1 MNKFEYKNLTPFK
14 WFVLE
19 NFPFIE
25 EDFDA
30 LTNWQLFC
38 KLGQEMNK
46 IINSVNTSGEQVQT
60 LTDAFNN
67 LQDYVNNYFKNL
79 DVQTEINNKLDEMA
93 NNGELTEI
101 IAQYL
106 QLAGLLCFN
115 TLNELKNA
123 TNIVAGSF
131 TKTFGKNSYNDGLGE
146 FYKIRNITND
156 DIIDEINIIKIN
168 NSDTLIAELIKNAT
182 IDKIIN
188 DLTKISNELTK
199 ISNELTKKTNIDELN
214 QERLQSRYKTYGMN
228 DKGVGVSAMV
238 NSDINKPGIMGFG
251 NPAEV
256 SIYTQRD
263 CAGLYIRALPSI
275 PILNYNKNDAVYTS
289 NSVVAG
295 SLTDEDIE
303 KLKNTDLKDT
313 VIDTYNI
320 NQGSIVRCSGLIDR
334 FEPETKTFYI
344 KESFYGVPSQMQM
357 ITPPNNTNFYIG
369 LCTKVWGA
377 NIVTKLPSDSLGNS
391 ATGAEIELVNLK
403 ESSTDNTILDL
414 VGTPVE
420 GKTVH
425 YGLKIRGQ
433 ASNRPVSKGIDL
445 KNISYIILNSQIED
459 SGEHYIIFNQNLE
472 GKTTFYIYGDGR
484 MTRLAYQRDLIQ
496 SKTQLPNRLIGY
508 HIYSIPNYDGSPVTF
523 LNPTDDRILAGTT
536 YIIQNGSANNLVLSY
551 TGDNFSKTITIPRGK
566 TKMIISDGA
575 TWNLIE

>member
-1 MNKFEYKNLTPFK
+1 MNNFEYKNLTPFK

-25 EDFDA
+25 ADFDA

-60 LTDAFNN
+60 LTDAFNK

-79 DVQTEINNKLDEMA
+79 DVQEEINNKLDEMA
-93 NNGELTEI
+93 NSGELTEI

-156 DIIDEINIIKIN
+156 DIVDEINIIKIN

-182 IDKIIN
+182 IDKI
-188 DLTKISNELTK
+188 L
-199 ISNELTKKTNIDELN
+199 NELTKKTNIDELN
-214 QERLQSRYKTYGMN
+214 QERLQSKYNTYGMN
-228 DKGVGVSAMV
+228 EKGVGLSAMV

-256 SIYTQRD
+256 SSYTQRD

-275 PILNYNKNDAVYTS
+275 PILNYNKNDAIYTS
-289 NSVVAG
+289 NSVIAD
-295 SLTDEDIE
+295 SLTDEEIDN
-303 KLKNTDLKDT
+303 LKNTDLTDT

-334 FEPETKTFYI
+334 FEAETKTFYI
-344 KESFYGVPSQMQM
+344 KESFYGVPSQSQM
-357 ITPPNNTNFYIG
+357 VTPPNNTNFYIG

-377 NIVTKLPSDSLGNS
+377 NIVSKLPSDSLANS

-403 ESSTDNTILDL
+403 ETSIDNTILDL
-414 VGTPVE
+414 VGIPVE
-420 GKTVH
+420 GKTVQ
-425 YGLKIRGQ
+425 YGLKIRGI
-433 ASNRPVSKGIDL
+433 ASNRPVSRGIDL

-484 MTRLAYQRDLIQ
+484 MTRLAYQRDLIT

-508 HIYSIPNYDGSPVTF
+508 HIYSIPNYDGSSVTF

-536 YIIQNGSANNLVLSY
+536 YIIQNGSAKDLVLSY
-551 TGDNFSKTITIPRGK
+551 SSGSDTKTFTIPRAK

-575 TWNLIE
+575 SWNIIE

>member
-1 MNKFEYKNLTPFK
+1 MSNINYNFNKLTPFK
-14 WFVLE
+14 FFCLT

-25 EDFDA
+25 EDFDTLTYYELLCKVVGYLNKVIDTTNA
-30 LTNWQLFC
+30 IGTQTEELTN
-38 KLGQEMNK
+38 
-46 IINSVNTSGEQVQT
+46 
-60 LTDAFNN
+60 AFNE
-67 LQDYVNNYFKNL
+67 LKSYVDNYFTNL

-93 NNGELTEI
+93 NSGELTEI

-146 FYKIRNITND
+146 FYKIRNITNE
-156 DIIDEINIIKIN
+156 DIVDEINIIKIN
-168 NSDTLIAELIKNAT
+168 NSDTLIAELIKNTT
-182 IDKIIN
+182 IDKI
-188 DLTKISNELTK
+188 LNELP
-199 ISNELTKKTNIDELN
+199 KKTNIDELN

-238 NSDINKPGIMGFG
+238 NSDLDKPGIMGFG
-251 NPAEV
+251 GPGEI
-256 SIYTQRD
+256 STYTQRD
-263 CAGLYIRALPSI
+263 CAGLYVRALPSI
-275 PILNYNKNDAVYTS
+275 PILNYNKNDAIYTS

-295 SLTDEDIE
+295 SLTDEEVE
-303 KLKNTDLKDT
+303 KLKNTDLTDT

-320 NQGSIVRCSGLIDR
+320 NQGTIVRCSGLIDR

-369 LCTKVWGA
+369 LCTKVWGET
-377 NIVTKLPSDSLGNS
+377 IVAKLPSDSLANS
-391 ATGAEIELVNLK
+391 ATGSEIELINLK
-403 ESSTDNTILDL
+403 ESSIDNTILDL

-420 GKTVH
+420 GKTVQ
-425 YGLKIRGQ
+425 YGIKVRGKKP
-433 ASNRPVSKGIDL
+433 NRPVSRGIDF
-445 KNISYIILNSQIED
+445 KNISYIIMNSQID
-459 SGEHYIIFNQNLE
+459 DTGEHYIIFNQNLE
-472 GKTTFYIYGDGR
+472 GKTTFYIYGNGR
-484 MTRLAYQRDLIQ
+484 MSRLAYQRDLIQ

-523 LNPTDDRILAGTT
+523 LNPIDDRISAGTT
-536 YIIQNGSANNLVLSY
+536 YIIQNGSAKDLVLSY
-551 TGDNFSKTITIPRGK
+551 TGDNASKTLTIPKGK

>member
-1 MNKFEYKNLTPFK
+1 MNNFEYKNLTPFK

-25 EDFDA
+25 ADFDA

-60 LTDAFNN
+60 LTDAFNK

-79 DVQTEINNKLDEMA
+79 DVQEEINNKLDEMA
-93 NNGELTEI
+93 NSGELTEI

-156 DIIDEINIIKIN
+156 DIVDEINIIKIN

-182 IDKIIN
+182 IDKI
-188 DLTKISNELTK
+188 L
-199 ISNELTKKTNIDELN
+199 NELTKKTNIDELN
-214 QERLQSRYKTYGMN
+214 QERLQSKYNTYGMN
-228 DKGVGVSAMV
+228 EKGVGLSAMV

-256 SIYTQRD
+256 SSYTQRD

-275 PILNYNKNDAVYTS
+275 PILNYNKNDAIYTS
-289 NSVVAG
+289 NSVIAD
-295 SLTDEDIE
+295 SLTDEEIDN
-303 KLKNTDLKDT
+303 LKNTDLTDT

-334 FEPETKTFYI
+334 FEAETKKFYI
-344 KESFYGVPSQMQM
+344 KESFYGVPSQSQM
-357 ITPPNNTNFYIG
+357 VTPPNNTNFYIG

-377 NIVTKLPSDSLGNS
+377 NIVSKLPSDSLANS

-403 ESSTDNTILDL
+403 ETSIDNTILDL
-414 VGTPVE
+414 VGIPVE
-420 GKTVH
+420 GKTVQ
-425 YGLKIRGQ
+425 YGLKIRGK
-433 ASNRPVSKGIDL
+433 ASNRPVSRGIDL

-484 MTRLAYQRDLIQ
+484 MTRLAYQRDLIT

-508 HIYSIPNYDGSPVTF
+508 HIYSIPNYDGSSVTF

-536 YIIQNGSANNLVLSY
+536 YIIQNGSAKDLVLSY
-551 TGDNFSKTITIPRGK
+551 SSGSDTKTFTIPRAK

-575 TWNLIE
+575 SWNIIE

>member
-1 MNKFEYKNLTPFK
+1 MNENLKPISELPPFLKFCYTVGMLPTSYKISMTYEEQ
-14 WFVLE
+14 VLE
-19 NFPFIE
+19 IIRFIKEEIIPTINSNALATKELQEKFIE
-25 EDFDA
+25 
-30 LTNWQLFC
+30 L
-38 KLGQEMNK
+38 
-46 IINSVNTSGEQVQT
+46 VN
-60 LTDAFNN
+60 
-67 LQDYVNNYFKNL
+67 YVESYLDNL
-79 DVQTEINNKLDEMA
+79 DIQTEINNKLDEMA
-93 NNGELTEI
+93 NSGELTEI

-156 DIIDEINIIKIN
+156 DIVDEINIIKIN

-188 DLTKISNELTK
+188 D
-199 ISNELTKKTNIDELN
+199 LTKKTNIDELN

-238 NSDINKPGIMGFG
+238 NSDLVKPGIMGFG
-251 NPAEV
+251 GPEEI
-256 SIYTQRD
+256 STYTQRD
-263 CAGLYIRALPSI
+263 CAGLYVRALPSI
-275 PILNYNKNDAVYTS
+275 PILDYNKNDAIYTS

-295 SLTDEDIE
+295 SLTDDEVE
-303 KLKNTDLKDT
+303 KLKNTDLTDT

-344 KESFYGVPSQMQM
+344 KKSFYGVPSQWQQ
-357 ITPPNNTNFYIG
+357 IIPPNNTNFYIG
-369 LCTKVWGA
+369 LCTKVWGE
-377 NIVTKLPSDSLGNS
+377 NIVSKLPSDSLANS
-391 ATGAEIELVNLK
+391 ATGSEIELINLK
-403 ESSTDNTILDL
+403 ESSIDNTILDL

-420 GKTVH
+420 GKTVQ
-425 YGLKIRGQ
+425 YGLKIRGK
-433 ASNRPVSKGIDL
+433 APNRPVSRGIDF
-445 KNISYIILNSQIED
+445 KNISYIIMNSQID
-459 SGEHYIIFNQNLE
+459 DTGEHYIIFNQNLE
-472 GKTTFYIYGDGR
+472 GKTTFYIYGNGR

-523 LNPTDDRILAGTT
+523 LNPSDDRISAGTT
-536 YIIQNGSANNLVLSY
+536 YILQNGSANNLVLSY
-551 TGDNFSKTITIPRGK
+551 TGDNVAKTITIPRGK

>member
-1 MNKFEYKNLTPFK
+1 MNNINYNFNKLTPFK
-14 WFVLE
+14 FFCLT

-25 EDFDA
+25 EDFDSLNIYELLCKVVEYLNKVIDSNNSIGA
-30 LTNWQLFC
+30 QTEELTN
-38 KLGQEMNK
+38 
-46 IINSVNTSGEQVQT
+46 
-60 LTDAFNN
+60 AFNT
-67 LQDYVNNYFKNL
+67 LKSYVDNYFKNL
-79 DVQTEINNKLDEMA
+79 DVQEEINNKLNEMSES
-93 NNGELTEI
+93 GELAEI

-146 FYKIRNITND
+146 FYKIRNITNE
-156 DIIDEINIIKIN
+156 DIVDEINIIKIN

-188 DLTKISNELTK
+188 DLKT
-199 ISNELTKKTNIDELN
+199 KTNIDELN

-256 SIYTQRD
+256 SSYTQRD

-295 SLTDEDIE
+295 SLTDEEVE
-303 KLKNTDLKDT
+303 KLKNTDLTDT

-334 FEPETKTFYI
+334 FEAETKTFYI
-344 KESFYGVPSQMQM
+344 KESFYGVPSQSQM
-357 ITPPNNTNFYIG
+357 VTPPDNTNFYIG

-377 NIVTKLPSDSLGNS
+377 NIVSKLPSDSLANS
-391 ATGAEIELVNLK
+391 ATGTEIELVNLK
-403 ESSTDNTILDL
+403 ETSTDNTILDL

-420 GKTVH
+420 GKTVQ
-425 YGLKIRGQ
+425 YGLKIRGK
-433 ASNRPVSKGIDL
+433 ASNRPVSRGIDF
-445 KNISYIILNSQIED
+445 KNISYIIMNSQIED
-459 SGEHYIIFNQNLE
+459 TGEHYIIFNQNLE

-496 SKTQLPNRLIGY
+496 SKTQMPNRLIGY
-508 HIYSIPNYDGSPVTF
+508 HIYSIPNYDGSAVTF
-523 LNPTDDRILAGTT
+523 LNPTDDRILSGTT
-536 YIIQNGSANNLVLSY
+536 YIIQNGSAKDLVLSY
-551 TGDNFSKTITIPRGK
+551 TGSNNAKTITIPRGK

>member
-1 MNKFEYKNLTPFK
+1 MSNINYNFNKLTPFK
-14 WFVLE
+14 FFCLT

-30 LTNWQLFC
+30 LTYYELLC
-38 KLGQEMNK
+38 KVVGYLNK
-46 IINSVNTSGEQVQT
+46 VIDTTNAIGTQT
-60 LTDAFNN
+60 EELTNAFNE
-67 LQDYVNNYFKNL
+67 LKSYVNNYFKNL
-79 DVQTEINNKLDEMA
+79 DVQEEINNKLDEMA
-93 NNGELTEI
+93 NSGELTEI

-156 DIIDEINIIKIN
+156 DIVDEINIIKIN

-182 IDKIIN
+182 IDKI
-188 DLTKISNELTK
+188 L
-199 ISNELTKKTNIDELN
+199 NELTKKTNIDELN
-214 QERLQSRYKTYGMN
+214 QERLQSKYNTYGMN
-228 DKGVGVSAMV
+228 EKGVGVSAMV

-251 NPAEV
+251 GPGEI
-256 SIYTQRD
+256 STYTQRD
-263 CAGLYIRALPSI
+263 CAGLYVRALPSI
-275 PILNYNKNDAVYTS
+275 PILDYNKNDAVYTS

-295 SLTDEDIE
+295 SLTDEEVE
-303 KLKNTDLKDT
+303 KLKNTDLTDT

-334 FEPETKTFYI
+334 FEAETKTFYI
-344 KESFYGVPSQMQM
+344 KESFYGVPSQSQM

-369 LCTKVWGA
+369 LCTKVWGG
-377 NIVTKLPSDSLGNS
+377 NIISKLPSDSLANTS
-391 ATGAEIELVNLK
+391 TGLEIELVNLK
-403 ESSTDNTILDL
+403 DASIDNTILDL
-414 VGTPVE
+414 VGIPKA
-420 GKTVH
+420 GKTVQ
-425 YGLKIRGQ
+425 YGMKVRGMAPDQ
-433 ASNRPVSKGIDL
+433 PVSRGIDF
-445 KNISYIILNSQIED
+445 KNISYIIMNSQIED
-459 SGEHYIIFNQNLE
+459 TGEHYIIFNQNLK

-508 HIYSIPNYDGSPVTF
+508 HVYSIPNYDGSPVTF
-523 LNPTDDRILAGTT
+523 LNPTDDRVLAGTT
-536 YIIQNGSANNLVLSY
+536 YIIQNGSANDLVLSY
-551 TGDNFSKTITIPRGK
+551 TGGNTAKTITIPRGK

>member
-1 MNKFEYKNLTPFK
+1 MNNINYNFNKLTPFK
-14 WFVLE
+14 FFCLT

-25 EDFDA
+25 EDFDSLNIYELLCKVVEYLNKVIDSNNSIGA
-30 LTNWQLFC
+30 QTEELTN
-38 KLGQEMNK
+38 
-46 IINSVNTSGEQVQT
+46 
-60 LTDAFNN
+60 AFNT
-67 LQDYVNNYFKNL
+67 LKSYVDNYFKNL
-79 DVQTEINNKLDEMA
+79 DVQEEINNKLNEMSES
-93 NNGELTEI
+93 GELAEI

-146 FYKIRNITND
+146 FYKIRNITNE
-156 DIIDEINIIKIN
+156 DIVDEINIIKIN

-188 DLTKISNELTK
+188 DLKT
-199 ISNELTKKTNIDELN
+199 KTNIDELN

-256 SIYTQRD
+256 SSYTQRD

-295 SLTDEDIE
+295 SLTDEEVE
-303 KLKNTDLKDT
+303 KLKNTDLTDT

-334 FEPETKTFYI
+334 FEAETKTFYI
-344 KESFYGVPSQMQM
+344 KESFYGVPSQSQM
-357 ITPPNNTNFYIG
+357 VTPPDNTNFYIG

-377 NIVTKLPSDSLGNS
+377 NIVSKLPSDSLANS
-391 ATGAEIELVNLK
+391 ATGTEIELVNLK
-403 ESSTDNTILDL
+403 ETSTDNTILDL

-420 GKTVH
+420 GKTVQ
-425 YGLKIRGQ
+425 YGLKIRGK
-433 ASNRPVSKGIDL
+433 ASNRPVSRGIDF
-445 KNISYIILNSQIED
+445 KNISYIIMNSQIED
-459 SGEHYIIFNQNLE
+459 TGEHYIIFNQNLE

-496 SKTQLPNRLIGY
+496 SKTQMPNRLIGY
-508 HIYSIPNYDGSPVTF
+508 HIYSIPNYDGSAVTF
-523 LNPTDDRILAGTT
+523 LNPTDDRILSGTT
-536 YIIQNGSANNLVLSY
+536 YIIQNGSAKDLVLSY
-551 TGDNFSKTITIPRGK
+551 TGGNAAKTITIPRGK

>member
-1 MNKFEYKNLTPFK
+1 MNENLKPISELPPFLKFCYTVGMLPTSYRISMTYEEQ
-14 WFVLE
+14 VLE
-19 NFPFIE
+19 AIRFIKE
-25 EDFDA
+25 EVIP
-30 LTNWQLFC
+30 T
-38 KLGQEMNK
+38 
-46 IINSVNTSGEQVQT
+46 INSNAIATKELQEKFVELVN
-60 LTDAFNN
+60 
-67 LQDYVNNYFKNL
+67 YVKSYLDNL

-93 NNGELTEI
+93 NSGELTEI

-123 TNIVAGSF
+123 TNIIAGSF
-131 TKTFGKNSYNDGLGE
+131 AKTFGKNRYNDGLGE

-182 IDKIIN
+182 IDKI
-188 DLTKISNELTK
+188 L
-199 ISNELTKKTNIDELN
+199 NELTKKTNIDELN
-214 QERLQSRYKTYGMN
+214 QERLQSNYNTYGMN
-228 DKGVGVSAMV
+228 EKGVGLSAMV

-256 SIYTQRD
+256 STYTQRD

-275 PILNYNKNDAVYTS
+275 PILNYNKNDAVYTN

-295 SLTDEDIE
+295 SLTDDEIE
-303 KLKNTDLKDT
+303 KLKNTDLTDT

-334 FEPETKTFYI
+334 FEPETKTFFI
-344 KESFYGVPSQMQM
+344 KESFYGVPSQSQM
-357 ITPPNNTNFYIG
+357 VTPPDNTNFYIG

-377 NIVTKLPSDSLGNS
+377 NIVSKLPSDSLGNS

-403 ESSTDNTILDL
+403 ESSIDNTILDL

-420 GKTVH
+420 GKTVQ
-425 YGLKIRGQ
+425 YGLKIRGK
-433 ASNRPVSKGIDL
+433 APNRPVSRGIDL
-445 KNISYIILNSQIED
+445 KNISYIILNSQIAD

-484 MTRLAYQRDLIQ
+484 MSRLAYQRDLIQ

-523 LNPTDDRILAGTT
+523 LNPSDDRILAGTT
-536 YIIQNGSANNLVLSY
+536 YIIQNGSVNNLVLSY
-551 TGDNFSKTITIPRGK
+551 TSGNVSKTITIPKGK

>member
-1 MNKFEYKNLTPFK
+1 MNNFEYKNLTPFK

-25 EDFDA
+25 ADFDA

-60 LTDAFNN
+60 LTDAFNK

-79 DVQTEINNKLDEMA
+79 DVQEEINNKLDEMA
-93 NNGELTEI
+93 NSGELTEI

-156 DIIDEINIIKIN
+156 DIVDEINIIKIN

-182 IDKIIN
+182 IDKINATI
-188 DLTKISNELTK
+188 DKIL
-199 ISNELTKKTNIDELN
+199 NELTKKTNIDELN
-214 QERLQSRYKTYGMN
+214 QERLQSKYNTYGMN
-228 DKGVGVSAMV
+228 EKGVGLSAMV

-256 SIYTQRD
+256 SSYTQRD

-275 PILNYNKNDAVYTS
+275 PILNYNKNDAIYTS
-289 NSVVAG
+289 NSVIAD
-295 SLTDEDIE
+295 SLTDEEIE
-303 KLKNTDLKDT
+303 NLKNTDLTDT

-334 FEPETKTFYI
+334 FEAETKTFYI
-344 KESFYGVPSQMQM
+344 KESFYGVPSQSQM
-357 ITPPNNTNFYIG
+357 VTPPDNTNFYIG

-377 NIVTKLPSDSLGNS
+377 NIVSKLPSDSLANS

-403 ESSTDNTILDL
+403 ETSIDNTILDL
-414 VGTPVE
+414 VGIPVE
-420 GKTVH
+420 GKTVQ

-433 ASNRPVSKGIDL
+433 ASNRPVSRGIDL

-484 MTRLAYQRDLIQ
+484 MTRLAYQRDLIT

-508 HIYSIPNYDGSPVTF
+508 HIYSIPNYDGSSVTF

-536 YIIQNGSANNLVLSY
+536 YIIQNGSAKDLVLSY
-551 TGDNFSKTITIPRGK
+551 SSGSDTKTFTIPRAK

-575 TWNLIE
+575 SWNIIE

>member
-1 MNKFEYKNLTPFK
+1 MNNFEYKNLTPFK

-25 EDFDA
+25 ADFDA

-60 LTDAFNN
+60 LTDAFNK

-79 DVQTEINNKLDEMA
+79 DVQEEINNKLDEMA
-93 NNGELTEI
+93 NSGELTEI

-156 DIIDEINIIKIN
+156 DIVDEINIIKIN

-182 IDKIIN
+182 IDKINATI
-188 DLTKISNELTK
+188 DKIL
-199 ISNELTKKTNIDELN
+199 NELTKKTNIDELN
-214 QERLQSRYKTYGMN
+214 QERLQSKYNTYGMN
-228 DKGVGVSAMV
+228 EKGVGLSAMV

-256 SIYTQRD
+256 SSYTQRD

-275 PILNYNKNDAVYTS
+275 PILNYNKNDAIYTS
-289 NSVVAG
+289 NSVIAD
-295 SLTDEDIE
+295 SLTDEEIE
-303 KLKNTDLKDT
+303 NLKNTDLTDT

-334 FEPETKTFYI
+334 FEAETKTFYI
-344 KESFYGVPSQMQM
+344 KESFYGVPSQSQM
-357 ITPPNNTNFYIG
+357 VTPPDNTNFYIG

-377 NIVTKLPSDSLGNS
+377 NIVSKLPSDSLANS

-403 ESSTDNTILDL
+403 ETSIDNTILDL
-414 VGTPVE
+414 VGIPVE
-420 GKTVH
+420 GKTVQ

-433 ASNRPVSKGIDL
+433 ASNRPVSRGIDL

-484 MTRLAYQRDLIQ
+484 MTRLAYQRDLIT

-508 HIYSIPNYDGSPVTF
+508 HIYSIPNYDGSSVTF
-523 LNPTDDRILAGTT
+523 LNPTDDRIFAGTT
-536 YIIQNGSANNLVLSY
+536 YIIQNGSAKDLVLSY
-551 TGDNFSKTITIPRGK
+551 SSGSDTKTFTIPRAK

-575 TWNLIE
+575 SWNIIE